1 MMNPV
6 VNFQIEAWAAI
17 APGLESHGDWQQ
29 WLQNPG
35 TIEEPMGK
43 VSLSQFPA
51 MLRRRFGALGKCA
64 MGAALPIVELDEAI
78 SSIFASR
85 YGDMAL
91 ALTLLED
98 IAKKEPMSPTSFSL
112 AVHNA
117 VSGLFTIGRNDTSA
131 VTSIAAMDG
140 LLLQALFEAIGQLQ
154 NANRV
159 LCVVYDVPLP
169 DFFKHYSPGE
179 PFPYAL
185 AFVVSNTDGD
195 AYSLLQCNE
204 GNEGAELIENR
215 HMNGDTLNFLK
226 LISGLST
233 NISLDVNGL
242 TWHLVKTEA

>member
-1 MMNPV
+1 M
-6 VNFQIEAWAAI
+6 VNFQIEAWSAI
-17 APGLESHGDWQQ
+17 APGLESYGDWQE
-29 WLQNPG
+29 WLQNPVA
-35 TIEEPMGK
+35 IDEPMGK

-64 MGAALPIVELDEAI
+64 MGAALPIIEADEAVP
-78 SSIFASR
+78 SIFASR

-91 ALTLLED
+91 TLTLLED
-98 IAKKEPMSPTSFSL
+98 IARKEPMSPTSFSL

-131 VTSIAAMDG
+131 VTSIAAMEG
-140 LLLQALFEAIGQLQ
+140 LLLQTLFEAVGQLQ

-169 DFFKHYSPGE
+169 DFFQHYTPGE

-185 AFVVSNTDGD
+185 AFVVSNTTGE
-195 AYSLLQCNE
+195 AYSLEQCVDE
-204 GNEGAELIENR
+204 DAAIVPTADR
-215 HMNGDTLNFLK
+215 DMNVDTVNFLK

-233 NISLDVNGL
+233 KINLDVNGL
-242 TWHLVKTEA
+242 TWRIAKTEI